1 LIDKALLTSE
11 REAPAVAAG
20 PRRWRPDIQGLR
32 ALAVLLVVL
41 YHAGVPGITGGYA
54 GVDVF
59 FVISGFLIT
68 SQLVRAHE
76 RTGRVGFGAFYAG
89 RIRRLLPSAAVVIV
103 ATTILGALVLSPF
116 EVRSLLKDALAATF
130 YVINYRFAFQ
140 GTVYQEFAS
149 APSALQHLWSLAVEE
164 QFYIIWPAL
173 IALCALAGRRRFRG
187 VLAVTLAVGGA
198 ISLGLSIAMTPGD
211 PSMAYFSLQTRA
223 WEFCA
228 GAGVALATGSL
239 GRMPRSVAEV
249 LSWGGFVGIVVA
261 ALAYNAG
268 TAFPGSAAL
277 LPVLATAA
285 VIAAG
290 CHASAGLSSGA
301 ERILGR
307 RPAQWLGGLS
317 YQWYL
322 WHWPLVV
329 LVPDAIG
336 HPLRWP
342 ALTAVSIGALGVSVI
357 VHYAVERPIRKLR
370 RRPAVA
376 AGGAL
381 ATATVAAVAVL
392 ALSLPNLAIGAR
404 HRVIHPTASYARLQV
419 LLRKGLEVRS
429 VPKNLAPIL
438 SDAVNDEPIST
449 TDGSNCYAEPLVIA
463 QSSCVYGDPHGS
475 KTIALVGDSH
485 AQQWLP
491 ALDEYAKKHDL
502 KIVSWTKSACSLADL
517 EEYNTTLHREYKEC
531 DAWRKIT
538 IARTVKLH
546 ASLTVVSQSNNVPDP
561 KYSSAQWAEAT
572 VKMMDTFKDAGMKT
586 VYILDTPLAKSV
598 VPDCVA
604 AHLHSVE
611 DCVQKNTRSK
621 YQFPGREASIASA
634 LRKAHIPSVQPVHWL
649 CTPTACPVIVDDI
662 LVYRDL
668 THLTATYSRFLTP
681 LVATAVLR
689 AGGLSVPAG

>member
-1 LIDKALLTSE
+1 M
-11 REAPAVAAG
+11 
-20 PRRWRPDIQGLR
+20 
-32 ALAVLLVVL
+32 
-41 YHAGVPGITGGYA
+41 
-54 GVDVF
+54 F

-68 SQLVRAHE
+68 SQLVRGYE
-76 RTGRVGFGAFYAG
+76 RTGRVGFGSFYAG

-103 ATTILGALVLSPF
+103 ATVILGSLVLPPF
-116 EVRSLLKDALAATF
+116 EIRSLLKDALASAF
-130 YVINYRFAFQ
+130 YVVNYRFAFQ
-140 GTVYQEFAS
+140 GTVYQELAS

-164 QFYIIWPAL
+164 QFYIVWPAL
-173 IALCALAGRRRFRG
+173 IALCALAGRRHFRG
-187 VLAVTLAVGGA
+187 VLVLTLAVGAA

-211 PSMAYFSLQTRA
+211 PSMSYFSLQTRA

-228 GAGVALATGSL
+228 GAGVALAAGSL
-239 GRMPRSVAEV
+239 ARLPRSVAEV
-249 LSWGGFVGIVVA
+249 LSWGGVVGIVVA
-261 ALAYNAG
+261 ALVYNAG

-290 CHASAGLSSGA
+290 CRADAGPSTGA

-307 RPAQWLGGLS
+307 GPAQWLGKLS

-322 WHWPLVV
+322 WHWPLIV
-329 LVPDAIG
+329 LVPVAIG
-336 HPLRWP
+336 HSLGWHG
-342 ALTAVSIGALGVSVI
+342 LTVVCIGALGLSVI
-357 VHYAVERPIRKLR
+357 THYAVERPIRKLR
-370 RRPAVA
+370 LRPAVA
-376 AGGAL
+376 VSGAIAAG
-381 ATATVAAVAVL
+381 TVAALAVIS
-392 ALSLPNLAIGAR
+392 LSLPNIAIGAR
-404 HRVIHPTASYARLQV
+404 HRVIHDVASYAQLQV
-419 LLRKGLEVRS
+419 LLREGLEVRT
-429 VPKNLAPIL
+429 VPKDLSPIL
-438 SDAVNDEPIST
+438 SEAAKDEPIST

-463 QSSCVYGDPHGS
+463 QPSCVYGDPHGS

-517 EEYNTTLHREYKEC
+517 QEYNTELHREYKEC
-531 DAWRKIT
+531 DQWRKIT
-538 IARTVKLH
+538 IARILKLH
-546 ASLTVVSQSNNVPDP
+546 PNLVVVSQSNNIPNP
-561 KYSSAQWAEAT
+561 EYSSTQWADAT
-572 VKMMDTFKDAGMKT
+572 VEMMDTFKDEGMKT
-586 VYILDTPLAKSV
+586 VYIQDTPLAKSV

-604 AHLHSVE
+604 AHLDSVQ

-621 YQFPGREASIASA
+621 YQFPGREASIAAA

-662 LVYRDL
+662 LVIRDL

-689 AGGLSVPAG
+689 AGGLSMPAG